1 MDLLYKYIKQ
11 YKKYLI
17 LALGLAII
25 NQVFSLLDPYIL
37 QLIVDHYAT
46 KIGILSQPAFI
57 KGVALLIAAAIGAA
71 FTSRVAKNF
80 QDYFVNVI
88 TQRVGNQL
96 YAHSV
101 AHSFSLPYSTF
112 EDQRSGHLLQILQRA
127 RNDSQT
133 FIISAIN
140 IVFVSLVGIVIV
152 IGYAFT
158 VDWIIGCTYMLL
170 IPVLGATTVL
180 LSTKIKAAQKE
191 IVAETADL
199 AGSTTETIRNVELV
213 KSLGLEDQETLRLN
227 NVNNKILSLELKK
240 IRLIRAFSFVQGT
253 LINAL
258 RSTLMFLMLWLIF
271 VGHITLGQFFTLLF
285 YSFFIFNPLS
295 DFGTVAS
302 QYQEAKGS
310 MEALQKVFDIP
321 PQKKPEHPVELGA
334 IEDITFKDV
343 SFAYNQN
350 ASNGAVNEALSG
362 VNLEIKAGTSVA
374 FVGPSGSG
382 KTTLM
387 KLIVGLYEPTKGVLS
402 LNGVDSKQIDYDL
415 FRRRIGYV
423 SQDTQLFAGT
433 IRENLLFVN
442 PKATDEQCLE
452 ALRHASAISILER
465 TQQGLDT
472 KIGESGIKVSGG
484 ERQRLAIARALLRDP
499 DLIIFDE
506 ATSSLD
512 SITEKAI
519 TDTIRHITEVRPNLT
534 MVLVAHRLSTI
545 AHANTI
551 FVLEQSKIIEEGSH
565 DELLQ
570 KKGLYAALWREQ
582 SAEKRN

>member
-17 LALGLAII
+17 LALVLAII

-127 RNDSQT
+127 RNDSQV

-140 IVFVSLVGIVIV
+140 IVFTALVGIVIV
-152 IGYAFT
+152 IVYAFT
-158 VDWIIGCTYMLL
+158 VDWLVGGTYLLL
-170 IPVLGATTVL
+170 IPVLGITTVL
-180 LSTKIKAAQKE
+180 LSSKIKGAQKE

-227 NVNNKILSLELKK
+227 NVNNKILGLELKK
-240 IRLIRAFSFVQGT
+240 IKLIRAFSFVQGT
-253 LINAL
+253 FINAL
-258 RSTLMFLMLWLIF
+258 RSILMFLMLWLIF
-271 VGHITLGQFFTLLF
+271 IGHITLGQFFTLLF

-321 PQKKPEHPVELGA
+321 SQKKPEHPVELGG
-334 IEDITFKDV
+334 IEDIKFKNV
-343 SFAYNQN
+343 SFAYNQTGPT
-350 ASNGAVNEALSG
+350 ANEALSG
-362 VNLEIKAGTSVA
+362 INLEIKAGTSVA

-387 KLIVGLYEPTKGVLS
+387 KLIVGLYEPTKGTLS

-442 PKATDEQCLE
+442 PQATDEQCLE
-452 ALRHASAISILER
+452 ALRHASAMSILER

-472 KIGESGIKVSGG
+472 RIGESGIKVSGG

-519 TDTIRHITEVRPNLT
+519 TDTIKHVSEVRPSLT
-534 MVLVAHRLSTI
+534 MVMVAHRLSTI
-545 AHANTI
+545 AHANKI
-551 FVLEQSKIIEEGSH
+551 FVLERSRIVEEGSH
-565 DELLQ
+565 AELLG

-582 SAEKRN
+582 SAEKRD